1 MSYLLK
7 RQQFIAAPHDEVFR
21 FFEDPRNLER
31 ITPRWLN
38 FRITGM
44 DSLPV
49 RLGFRIGYRIRWL
62 GLDLPWVTRI
72 TEYEPGRRFVDVQK
86 KGPYAFWRHE
96 HVFEEAEGG
105 TLMRDRVQ
113 YALPFG
119 ILGSVA
125 HGLIVS
131 RQLRRIFDYR
141 ARRIARMY
149 ERRRAAA

>member
-1 MSYLLK
+1 VSYVLE
-7 RQQFIAAPHDEVFR
+7 REQFIAAPRDEVFR
-21 FFEDPRNLER
+21 FFEDPRNLAR
-31 ITPRWLN
+31 ITPRWLD

-44 DSLPV
+44 DSLPL
-49 RLGFRIGYRIRWL
+49 RPGFQIRYRIRWL
-62 GLDLPWVTRI
+62 GLSLPWVTRI
-72 TEYEPGRRFVDVQK
+72 TEYESPQRFVDVQE
-86 KGPYAFWRHE
+86 KGPYCFWRHE

-149 ERRRAAA
+149 ERRLRAA